1 MTATT
6 RATGTGTSNGSRG
19 RRGYLVALAALVL
32 VAIVA
37 VFVGTRTDPSK
48 VAGPV
53 NTSNLKVGPLAPPL
67 NAKGWIN
74 SPPLTQADLK
84 GKVVLYDFWTYSCI
98 NCQRT
103 FPYIRAWFDRYTADG
118 LVIVGVHSP
127 EFDFEKVH
135 SNVEAA
141 VKRDDVT
148 WPVALDDDM
157 TIWNEF
163 KNQYWPADYI
173 ADRSGHIR
181 YTHFGE
187 GDYSDT
193 ENVIRKL
200 LGVSEASP
208 RSQPKVAKADATSSQ
223 NTNVETYLGL
233 QYQDPTQPLIDI
245 QPGTHDYPTPAAG
258 TVEAPQLGPGGQIS
272 LAQGTLEGALSG
284 KWTADNEAV
293 TSDATGATILLGV
306 HAKEVNLVMSTE
318 SGKPLDAVVELD
330 GQPVPA
336 DDRGLNLHVN
346 GDGQTVVTVQAPD
359 MYRLLLNSTVADH
372 VLSIS
377 ASAPGL
383 EAYDFTFG

>member
-1 MTATT
+1 M
-6 RATGTGTSNGSRG
+6 RATPGGPGSGSRG
-19 RRGYLVALAALVL
+19 RRGYLVAAAILVL

-37 VFVGTRTDPSK
+37 VIVGSQTSASK
-48 VAGPV
+48 VSGKV
-53 NTSNLKVGPLAPPL
+53 NTSNLKVGRVAPAL
-67 NAKGWIN
+67 DAKGWIN
-74 SPPLTQADLK
+74 SPPLTGSDLG

-103 FPYIRAWFDRYTADG
+103 FPYIRAWFDRYTANG
-118 LVIVGVHSP
+118 LVIVGIHSP

-135 SNVEAA
+135 KNVEAA

-173 ADRSGHIR
+173 ADRNGHIR

-187 GDYSDT
+187 GDYANT

-200 LGVSEASP
+200 LGVAANAP
-208 RSQPKVAKADATSSQ
+208 RSQPALARGDAMSPM
-223 NTNVETYLGL
+223 NTNPETYLGL
-233 QYQDPTQPLIDI
+233 QYQNPTQPLIEI
-245 QPGTHDYPTPAAG
+245 QPGTHDYPVPAAG
-258 TVEAPQLGPGGQIS
+258 SVAAPQVGPGGQLS
-272 LAQGTLEGALSG
+272 LPNGVLEGALAG

-293 TSDATGATILLGV
+293 TSAAPAATILLGV
-306 HAKEVNLVMSTE
+306 HAKEVNLVMSTAT
-318 SGKPLDAVVELD
+318 GRPIDAIVLLD

-336 DDRGLNLHVN
+336 ADRGSSLHVDGN
-346 GDGQTVVTVQAPD
+346 GRTVVTVQAPD
-359 MYRLLLNSTVADH
+359 MYRLLLNTTVADH
-372 VLSIS
+372 VISIT

-383 EAYDFTFG
+383 AAYDFTFG

>member
-1 MTATT
+1 M
-6 RATGTGTSNGSRG
+6 RATPGGPGSGSRG
-19 RRGYLVALAALVL
+19 RRGYLVAAAILVL

-37 VFVGTRTDPSK
+37 VIVGSQTSASK
-48 VAGPV
+48 VSGKV
-53 NTSNLKVGPLAPPL
+53 NTSNLKVGRVAPAL
-67 NAKGWIN
+67 DAKGWIN
-74 SPPLTQADLK
+74 SPPLTGSDLG

-103 FPYIRAWFDRYTADG
+103 FPYIRAWFDRYTANG
-118 LVIVGVHSP
+118 LVIVGIHSP

-135 SNVEAA
+135 KNVEAA

-173 ADRSGHIR
+173 ADKTGHIR

-187 GDYSDT
+187 GDYANT

-200 LGVSEASP
+200 LGVAANAP
-208 RSQPKVAKADATSSQ
+208 RSQPALARGDAMSPM
-223 NTNVETYLGL
+223 NTNPETYLGL
-233 QYQDPTQPLIDI
+233 QYQNPTQPLIEI
-245 QPGTHDYPTPAAG
+245 QPGTHDYPVPAAG
-258 TVEAPQLGPGGQIS
+258 SVAAPQVGPGGQLS
-272 LAQGTLEGALSG
+272 LPNGVLEGALAG

-293 TSDATGATILLGV
+293 TSAAPAATILLGV
-306 HAKEVNLVMSTE
+306 HAKEVNLVMSTAT
-318 SGKPLDAVVELD
+318 GRPIDAIVLLD

-336 DDRGLNLHVN
+336 ADRGSSLHVDGN
-346 GDGQTVVTVQAPD
+346 GRTVVTVQAPD
-359 MYRLLLNSTVADH
+359 MYRLLLNTTVADH
-372 VLSIS
+372 VISIT

-383 EAYDFTFG
+383 AAYDFTFG